1 MLQSGWM
8 DLSVFMEW
16 LEAARPRVL
25 QFFERG
31 ADGEDWIPLDADE
44 QLRLPRQQWA
54 HVLTGGGPVRV
65 CWWPSLQ
72 EVHVM
77 LG

>member
-8 DLSVFMEW
+8 QLPTFLEW

-25 QFFERG
+25 QFFEPG
-31 ADGEDWIPLDADE
+31 GDDWVPLDADSR
-44 QLRLPRQQWA
+44 LRSARQQWE
-54 HVLTGGGPVRV
+54 HVLHEGGPVRV